1 MKEKVTNTAV
11 KPQFIRLKDGSL
23 MNINNIVAISED
35 DSDVFVLGYK
45 SIPITEEDMAAVLGN
60 IEIID
65 NDGHQHHCGQDADDA
80 CCQARNNN
88 QSPATVSVQDPN
100 ESQPVDLHI
109 HHCGQ
114 DATRL
119 VVYGENMEQLIGSRV
134 RLFHAPGHKCDE
146 CPYKTKPDGSTCNYH
161 KVETTSGYYICLA
174 KPQQEEPKRLVISFD
189 EDNDKYPDDI
199 MARIKERADDFMD
212 YLDSVVKG

>member
-11 KPQFIRLKDGSL
+11 KPQFIRLNDGGL

-80 CCQARNNN
+80 CCQAR
-88 QSPATVSVQDPN
+88 
-100 ESQPVDLHI
+100 HF
-109 HHCGQ
+109 
-114 DATRL
+114 
-119 VVYGENMEQLIGSRV
+119 NMEGYEQVIIHEGNIPADQEGSFSLKDLLGMQVVCIGK
-134 RLFHAPGHKCDE
+134 GKCDD
-146 CPYKTKPDGSTCNYH
+146 CPADNHGDKCVKIEAVG
-161 KVETTSGYYICLA
+161 GIYICLA
-174 KPQQEEPKRLVISFD
+174 KPQQEEPKRPVISFD
-189 EDNDKYPDDI
+189 DDNEENPADI
-199 MARIKERADDFMD
+199 MARIKEKADDFMD
-212 YLDSVVKG
+212 YLDTVIKTDRNE